1 MRRLLVL
8 ITLMGTMLLGFT
20 VAAQEG
26 FVLAGRLSAT
36 DQEADEGYFA
46 IDQQTML
53 VVKPGSE
60 LHAYL
65 RGHAGKR
72 VRITVEPDPESE

>member
-53 VVKPGSE
+53 VVKPGSD

-65 RGHAGKR
+65 RGKSGKR

>member
-53 VVKPGSE
+53 VVKPGSD

-65 RGHAGKR
+65 RGKSGKR
-72 VRITVEPDPESE
+72 VRVTVEPDPESE